1 MGAILVE
8 QKRDKG
14 SELIRLDN
22 VTKGFAGSLAVDG
35 VDLTVHA
42 GEVHVLLGENG
53 AGKSTLIKMLAGVHQ
68 PDSGRIFVGGV
79 ETRIDDTHHS
89 HRLGIATIHQ
99 EFNLIPALSIAENI
113 LLGRQ
118 PHRLGFVSARVTR
131 RLVRPLLDRVGLDVD
146 AGRPVSSL
154 GVARQQL
161 VEIAKALSL
170 DARILILDEPTAA
183 LTDQEVNRLFTVMRS
198 LRNDGVGQVYIS
210 HRLGE
215 VPQIGDR
222 VSVLRDGRKVAEIEA
237 QAPEQ
242 DFVRA
247 MVGRSIDAQYPR
259 RTPSAPRPEEP
270 LLRVRSLSRAG
281 AFDDITFDV
290 QAGEVLGF
298 AGLVGAGRT
307 ELVRAITG
315 ADSYQSGEV
324 SVRGQTLA
332 RHNVRAA
339 ADAGIGHVPEDRKT
353 QGLVLGADVRDNLSV
368 ANLRRYNRGG
378 FIRQRQL
385 NVDTDRVAARLGVRM
400 RSIRQSVRTLSGG
413 NQQKVVFGK
422 WVLAGASILFL
433 DEPTRGVD
441 VGARVEIY
449 ELINEITDA
458 GGAVIMVSS
467 DLPEV
472 IGMSDRILVMAGGRL
487 SGEVSGSEATQEA
500 VMALAVKEVESSR
513 VY

>member
-1 MGAILVE
+1 MIEDELSTS
-8 QKRDKG
+8 R
-14 SELIRLDN
+14 ELIRLED
-22 VTKGFAGSLAVDG
+22 VTKRFAGALAIDG
-35 VDLTVHA
+35 VDLTLHA

-68 PDSGRIFVGGV
+68 PDSGRIFLDGV
-79 ETRIDDTHHS
+79 ETRIEDTHHS
-89 HRLGIATIHQ
+89 HRLGIATIYQ
-99 EFNLIPALSIAENI
+99 EFNLIPDLSIAENI

-118 PHRLGFVSARVTR
+118 PHRFGFVSARATR
-131 RLVRPLLDRVGLDVD
+131 RFARPLLDRVGLDVD
-146 AGRPVSSL
+146 PLRPVSSL

-170 DARILILDEPTAA
+170 NARILVLDEPTAA
-183 LTDQEVNRLFTVMRS
+183 LTDQEVDRLFDVMRS
-198 LRNDGVGQVYIS
+198 LRSSGVGQIFIS

-215 VPQIGDR
+215 VPRIGDR
-222 VSVLRDGRKVAEIEA
+222 VSVLRDGRKVAELDA
-237 QAPEQ
+237 GAPEQ
-242 DFVRA
+242 EFVRA

-259 RTPSAPRPEEP
+259 RTQLAATPPEP
-270 LLRVRSLSRAG
+270 LLQVRGLTRAG
-281 AFDDITFDV
+281 AFDDVSFDV
-290 QAGEVLGF
+290 RAGEVLGL

-307 ELVRAITG
+307 EVVRAITG
-315 ADSYQSGEV
+315 ADNFQDGEV
-324 SVRGQTLA
+324 LVRGQTLA

-353 QGLVLGADVRDNLSV
+353 QGLVLGADVRDNLSA
-368 ANLRRYNRGG
+368 ANLRRYSIAG
-378 FIRQRQL
+378 FLRQRQL
-385 NVDTDRVAARLGVRM
+385 KADADRIAKRLGVRM

-449 ELINEITDA
+449 ELINEITEA

-472 IGMSDRILVMAGGRL
+472 IGMSDRILVMAGGRIT
-487 SGEVSGSEATQEA
+487 GEVTASEATQESI
-500 VMALAVKEVESSR
+500 MALAVKEVESSR
-513 VY
+513 VH